1 MCYIIDYCILTS
13 LFYSIFR
20 ERMTAKECLQH
31 AWITGSTSLSDR
43 LSSHTESVSEEQ
55 GTIKTESP
63 DTILDHSRLD
73 NERKTLTD
81 STDTLSSLSQET
93 TQNSSMVTSESK
105 SSVSSNFS
113 NMLSSSESPSDNN
126 THIEL
131 TREND
136 LETLEVVNQQESAVD
151 MDTKSESHSNMDISF
166 TKEDFEKDTSI
177 CEKNE
182 DTICENERMSE
193 HDSCLVNE
201 DTEMRNR
208 SLTDSD
214 SSFVERLN
222 TSNRDMSSSSSSV
235 QIVVKDVTS
244 EVSDMELTSPTVSEL
259 GLFGVNAS
267 NTEVQENSTK
277 ECNSS
282 DNVGE
287 DVLSD
292 AQNNLK
298 VSENPYKRGMCN
310 DTELSPV
317 VTPSNQ
323 SEEEFQ
329 YEFIS
334 VSKRVRNIEETLS
347 PQKSPQISPKSPR
360 SPRISR
366 LQRRSNHN
374 TPKSPF

>member
-1 MCYIIDYCILTS
+1 
-13 LFYSIFR
+13 
-20 ERMTAKECLQH
+20 MTAKECLQH
-31 AWITGSTSLSDR
+31 VWITGSQSLSDR
-43 LSSHTESVSEEQ
+43 LSSHAESVSEEQ

-73 NERKTLTD
+73 NDRKTLTD

-136 LETLEVVNQQESAVD
+136 LEALEVVNQQETAVD

-166 TKEDFEKDTSI
+166 TKEDFEKDVNI

-182 DTICENERMSE
+182 DTICENERISE
-193 HDSCLVNE
+193 HDSFSVNE

-222 TSNRDMSSSSSSV
+222 TSNRDISSSSSSV

-282 DNVGE
+282 DNGGE

-310 DTELSPV
+310 DTELSPA